1 MYKDII
7 EIKKD
12 TPKEILEKIKNICIE
27 AHKNRAG
34 EVKLTPISEYSF

>member
-34 EVKLTPISEYSF
+34 EVKLTDRKSVV